1 MAFEIKNLVIAMFF
15 TLQAFN
21 PSVIGMKIPE
31 DLKYTKTH
39 EWAKVEGNKARI
51 GITDVAQEQ
60 LHDIVYVE
68 LPGVGDE
75 FSKEDT
81 IGVIESVKAASD
93 IYAPLSGKVVAV
105 NNAVVDSPEL
115 LNQDPYE
122 NWLIEIEIKN
132 PDEIKELLS
141 AEEYKKV
148 VEEES

>member
-1 MAFEIKNLVIAMFF
+1 
-15 TLQAFN
+15 
-21 PSVIGMKIPE
+21 MKIPE

-68 LPGVGDE
+68 LPKVGDE

-105 NNAVVDSPEL
+105 NDAVVDSPEL

>member
-1 MAFEIKNLVIAMFF
+1 
-15 TLQAFN
+15 
-21 PSVIGMKIPE
+21 MKIPE

-39 EWAKVEGNKARI
+39 EWVKVEGNKARI

-93 IYAPLSGKVVAV
+93 IYAPISGKVVAV
-105 NNAVVDSPEL
+105 NDAVVDSPEL

-122 NWLIEIEIKN
+122 NWLIEIEITN
-132 PDEIKELLS
+132 PDEIEELLS